1 MTTLMEKVRGVFSQ
15 REALQVRGYDE
26 LVQRAATGA
35 DIDAGEVTA
44 VLDATGMSPDDFEKA
59 VQLLRNREQWQEQ
72 VDSLPG
78 LQQAACE
85 IEGKLKENAIADA
98 QAVTDLRRRQQ
109 IESRELNRQL
119 GVIMDKINATH
130 ECHTLLHKNK
140 PDSVKAAEAATTSKV
155 RRLMAERD
163 AIKEDQAVVRDI
175 THGNAGGRGRNYA
188 AAEVRVAAI
197 EAEIQE
203 LQGSQS

>member
-1 MTTLMEKVRGVFSQ
+1 MTTLMEKLFTR
-15 REALQVRGYDE
+15 RRATEAKAALSWLE
-26 LVQRAATGA
+26 LVAAVAEDRVT
-35 DIDAGEVTA
+35 DPDEVEA
-44 VLDATGMSPDDFEKA
+44 VLTKLGRTPEELQAA
-59 VQLLRNREQWQEQ
+59 VQVSQDRVRWTAMLDE
-72 VDSLPG
+72 LPG
-78 LQQAACE
+78 LQQAACDV
-85 IEGKLKENAIADA
+85 EGKLKENAIADA